1 MPDANANK
9 SAPAA
14 ARGPKAVTKLSY
26 KDQRELDDLP
36 KKMDKLVAEMAAIEA
51 KLADPAFYGRDPE
64 GFAKQSARLTAAQAE
79 HEAAEERWLE
89 LEMLKEQVSQG

>member
-1 MPDANANK
+1 MATPRA
-9 SAPAA
+9 S
-14 ARGPKAVTKLSY
+14 KAVTKLSY
-26 KDQRELDDLP
+26 KDQRELDELP
-36 KKMDKLVAEMAAIEA
+36 KKMEKLTAEMAAIGA